1 MYYLITTTIK
11 EFAST
16 KRRGTEI
23 IKAALESINI
33 KTEIKKSRGLVDDI
47 CIQSLNS
54 TYMPDKSIIRRIRIL
69 ESFVATKQVLV
80 G

>member
-1 MYYLITTTIK
+1 MYYLITTIK

-33 KTEIKKSRGLVDDI
+33 KTEIKKSRGLVDDMY
-47 CIQSLNS
+47 S
-54 TYMPDKSIIRRIRIL
+54 KSK
-69 ESFVATKQVLV
+69 FNVYA

>member
-1 MYYLITTTIK
+1 M
-11 EFAST
+11 
-16 KRRGTEI
+16 
-23 IKAALESINI
+23 
-33 KTEIKKSRGLVDDI
+33 I